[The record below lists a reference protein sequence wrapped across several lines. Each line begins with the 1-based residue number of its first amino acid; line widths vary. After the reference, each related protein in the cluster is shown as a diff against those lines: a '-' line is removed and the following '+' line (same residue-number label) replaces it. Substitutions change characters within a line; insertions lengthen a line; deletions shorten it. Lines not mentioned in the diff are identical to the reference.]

1 MNFLSSAFIIFMIV
15 LLALLCITKQEET
28 RQIILLIASYLFYAY
43 ADWRFLGILLIQTTI
58 AYCTA
63 RIIDHNERKGK
74 GTGVTLAIGIVSC
87 IGILSIFKYSNH
99 VVPCFIKNNGGG
111 VAKIALPL
119 GISFYTFQALSY
131 IINIYQKRQPVEKLF
146 VKVALY
152 IGFFP
157 QITSG
162 PIVKAHDF
170 FVQLEQMHPMKKQ
183 NIIAGAQIFLMGIVK
198 KTVIADRLG
207 RSVDAVYAAPTAYS
221 GISILLATIAYTM
234 QIYADFSGYSDMA
247 IGVAKCI
254 GYDLGKNFNMPYIAH
269 NPSEFWRRWHISLS
283 SWFREYVYFPLGGSR
298 GKLIKTCRNLFL
310 VMFLS
315 GIWHGT
321 GITFILWGL
330 YHGIGVA
337 AHRVFAEVVN
347 RQRWQIKSVLGQK
360 IAGGVSILCTLV
372 FVNIGWILFRS
383 DTVDTIGIILHRIFT
398 RANCVE
404 YIYVFTILFM
414 ILFIIVNIYTLIK
427 KQGNAEYIFLD
438 YNKFS
443 SWFILWTVIFLIL
456 VFFYPGEAEFIYG
469 KF

>member
-1 MNFLSSAFIIFMIV
+1 
-15 LLALLCITKQEET
+15 
-28 RQIILLIASYLFYAY
+28 
-43 ADWRFLGILLIQTTI
+43 
-58 AYCTA
+58 
-63 RIIDHNERKGK
+63 
-74 GTGVTLAIGIVSC
+74 
-87 IGILSIFKYSNH
+87 
-99 VVPCFIKNNGGG
+99 
-111 VAKIALPL
+111 
-119 GISFYTFQALSY
+119 
-131 IINIYQKRQPVEKLF
+131 
-146 VKVALY
+146 
-152 IGFFP
+152 
-157 QITSG
+157 
-162 PIVKAHDF
+162 
-170 FVQLEQMHPMKKQ
+170 
-183 NIIAGAQIFLMGIVK
+183 
-198 KTVIADRLG
+198 
-207 RSVDAVYAAPTAYS
+207 
-221 GISILLATIAYTM
+221 
-234 QIYADFSGYSDMA
+234 
-247 IGVAKCI
+247 
-254 GYDLGKNFNMPYIAH
+254 
-269 NPSEFWRRWHISLS
+269 
-283 SWFREYVYFPLGGSR
+283 
-298 GKLIKTCRNLFL
+298 
-310 VMFLS
+310 MFLS

-398 RANCVE
+398 RANGVE